1 MTIRTSDLPNLTV
14 ARFYSLR
21 DQFEF
26 TPAYQREGNVWN
38 TETKQLFIDSII
50 NGFLIPRIYIEQTAR
65 KKENSI
71 ESDKPWAVL
80 DGKQRLLTILEFI
93 DGDLKLANDF
103 VFFED
108 ADEKSLTSED
118 GPQGKSLEDLRRNY
132 PHIAS
137 KFDTFTIPAVI
148 IETTSTDEIEEM
160 FERLNSA
167 SSLNA
172 AERRNAISC
181 PMRTYTNLL
190 SEHSFFINKCPIK
203 NARFKYREL
212 ASKLLTIELQY
223 RRDHKLHDLKSKT
236 LMEAFVSSKQNKE
249 GYTEE
254 AICEYYSHASSTL
267 DRMSTIFDDSDALL
281 RSIGS
286 FIVYYLF
293 FRSNEVVTI
302 SRVDI
307 EQFEDNRRY
316 YARSDYISSEEEES
330 SEARYYRLYNA
341 WVQSSNDGTALEGRL
356 RILSAYLSNP
366 TENWFQSLEN
376 PDKAIS
382 FDASSLTDT
391 NSRPYDLD

>member
-14 ARFYSLR
+14 ARFYLLR
-21 DQFEF
+21 NQFEF
-26 TPAYQREGNVWN
+26 SPAYQREGNVWN

-71 ESDKPWAVL
+71 ESNKPWAVL

-108 ADEKSLTSED
+108 VDEKSLTSED
-118 GPQGKSLEDLRRNY
+118 GPQGKSLEDLRRDY

-203 NARFKYREL
+203 DARFKYREL

-254 AICEYYSHASSTL
+254 AIHEYYSHASSTL
-267 DRMSTIFDDSDALL
+267 DRMSAIFDNSDSLL

-302 SRVDI
+302 SRAHI

-316 YARSDYISSEEEES
+316 YARTDYLSSEEEES

-366 TENWFQSLEN
+366 TENWFQSLEKA
-376 PDKAIS
+376 DRAIS